1 MRNIHGLVALLF
13 LPLMTLGAEAL
24 HDLSV
29 VDIDGR
35 TTTLTAYRGR
45 VLLIVNVASECGYT
59 PQYAGLQAL
68 FEKYSARGLTVL
80 GFPCNQFGA
89 QEPGTNADIKKFC
102 STRYQVTFPLFAKI
116 DVNGPKRHPLYARLA
131 GKDSPVPGNVKWNF
145 EKFLVGRDGTILQ
158 RFGADA
164 EPDSPEV
171 MQAVEAAL
179 AAPVK
184 NS

>member
-1 MRNIHGLVALLF
+1 MRNIPSLIALLF
-13 LPLMTLGAEAL
+13 LPLMTLGAESL
-24 HDLSV
+24 HDLGV
-29 VDIDGR
+29 VDIDGKA
-35 TTTLTAYRGR
+35 TSLASYRGR

-59 PQYAGLQAL
+59 PQYAGLQTL
-68 FEKYSARGLTVL
+68 FENYSAKGLTVL
-80 GFPCNQFGA
+80 GFPCNQFGG

-102 STRYQVTFPLFAKI
+102 STQYRVTFPVFAKI
-116 DVNGPKRHPLYARLA
+116 EVNGPKRHPLYAMLA

-171 MQAVEAAL
+171 VKAIEVAL
-179 AAPVK
+179 AAPVEK
-184 NS
+184 K